1 LRPTKDAPKDL
12 ANKVAKLITEW
23 TNEKW
28 HILMSQEKGEPT
40 LEEKNDL
47 EKEKTINQLS
57 KNNKI
62 QEILKMFPGAK
73 IKEVKDKDK
82 KNE

>member
-1 LRPTKDAPKDL
+1 
-12 ANKVAKLITEW
+12 
-23 TNEKW
+23 
-28 HILMSQEKGEPT
+28 
-40 LEEKNDL
+40 L